1 MRLGGINRFGKSR
14 GGKARKEI
22 EEGREKYREMGKC
35 GESEKKRGEVGG
47 GGRIGSIE

>member
-14 GGKARKEI
+14 RRARKEI
-22 EEGREKYREMGKC
+22 EEGREKYREMGRC
-35 GESEKKRGEVGG
+35 GEREKERGKVGG